1 MFGRNIRKALVLL
14 KNTLEQESESTKEML
29 KTYYSYTQGK
39 IKEEDLEQA
48 NKQLKELIRDLGF
61 GFLTIL
67 HFAPITIP
75 ILVKPNINRPKLIKQ
90 GFKEKLWQKQ

>member
-14 KNTLEQESESTKEML
+14 KNLLEQESESTKEML

-48 NKQLKELIRDLGF
+48 NKQLKELFRDLGF

-67 HFAPITIP
+67 PFAPITIP
-75 ILVKPNINRPKLIKQ
+75 FLVKLARKYEIDIVPEW
-90 GFKEKLWQKQ
+90 FKESLKK

>member
-1 MFGRNIRKALVLL
+1 MFGRNIRKSLVLL

-67 HFAPITIP
+67 PFAPITIP
-75 ILVKPNINRPKLIKQ
+75 ILVKLARKYEIDIVPEW
-90 GFKEKLWQKQ
+90 FKESLKK

>member
-48 NKQLKELIRDLGF
+48 NKQLKELFRDLGF

-67 HFAPITIP
+67 PFAPITIP
-75 ILVKPNINRPKLIKQ
+75 FLVKLARKYEIDIVPEW
-90 GFKEKLWQKQ
+90 FKESLKK

>member
-14 KNTLEQESESTKEML
+14 KNLLEQESESTKEML

-67 HFAPITIP
+67 PFAPITIP
-75 ILVKPNINRPKLIKQ
+75 ILVKLARKYEIDIVPEW
-90 GFKEKLWQKQ
+90 FKESLKK

>member
-14 KNTLEQESESTKEML
+14 KNMLEQESESTKEML

-48 NKQLKELIRDLGF
+48 NKQLKELYIASTWID
-61 GFLTIL
+61 
-67 HFAPITIP
+67 P
-75 ILVKPNINRPKLIKQ
+75 
-90 GFKEKLWQKQ
+90 E

>member
-14 KNTLEQESESTKEML
+14 KNLLEQESESTKEML

-67 HFAPITIP
+67 PFAPITIP
-75 ILVKPNINRPKLIKQ
+75 FLVKLARKYKIDIVPEW
-90 GFKEKLWQKQ
+90 FKESLKK

>member
-48 NKQLKELIRDLGF
+48 NKQLKELFRDLGF

-67 HFAPITIP
+67 PFAPITIP
-75 ILVKPNINRPKLIKQ
+75 ILVKLARKYEIDIVPEW
-90 GFKEKLWQKQ
+90 FKESLKK

>member
-67 HFAPITIP
+67 PFAPITIP
-75 ILVKPNINRPKLIKQ
+75 FLVKLARKYEIDIVPEW
-90 GFKEKLWQKQ
+90 FKESLKK

>member
-29 KTYYSYTQGK
+29 KIYYSYMQGK
-39 IKEEDLEQA
+39 TKEEDLEQA
-48 NKQLKELIRDLGF
+48 NKQLKELFRDLGF

-67 HFAPITIP
+67 PFAPITIP
-75 ILVKPNINRPKLIKQ
+75 FLVKLARKYEIDIVPEW
-90 GFKEKLWQKQ
+90 FKESLKK

>member
-14 KNTLEQESESTKEML
+14 KNLLQQESESTKEML

-67 HFAPITIP
+67 PFAPITIP
-75 ILVKPNINRPKLIKQ
+75 ILVKLARKYEIDIVPEW
-90 GFKEKLWQKQ
+90 FKESLKK

>member
-48 NKQLKELIRDLGF
+48 NKQLNELIRDLGF

-67 HFAPITIP
+67 PFAPITIP
-75 ILVKPNINRPKLIKQ
+75 LLVKLAKKYEIDIVPEW
-90 GFKEKLWQKQ
+90 FKDSLNK

>member
-39 IKEEDLEQA
+39 TKGEDLEQA
-48 NKQLKELIRDLGF
+48 NKQLKELFRDLGF

-67 HFAPITIP
+67 PFAPITIP
-75 ILVKPNINRPKLIKQ
+75 FLVKLARKYEIDIVPEW
-90 GFKEKLWQKQ
+90 FKESLKK

>member
-1 MFGRNIRKALVLL
+1 MLGRNIRKALVLL
-14 KNTLEQESESTKEML
+14 KNLLEQESESTKEML

-67 HFAPITIP
+67 PFAPITIP
-75 ILVKPNINRPKLIKQ
+75 ILVKLARKYEIDIVPEW
-90 GFKEKLWQKQ
+90 FKESLKK

>member
-14 KNTLEQESESTKEML
+14 KNMLEQESESTKEML

-67 HFAPITIP
+67 PFAPITIP
-75 ILVKPNINRPKLIKQ
+75 ILVKLARKYEIDIVPEW
-90 GFKEKLWQKQ
+90 FKESLKK

>member
-14 KNTLEQESESTKEML
+14 KNLLEQESESTKEML
-29 KTYYSYTQGK
+29 KTYYSYTQGQ

-67 HFAPITIP
+67 PFAPITIP
-75 ILVKPNINRPKLIKQ
+75 FLVKLARKYEIDIVPEW
-90 GFKEKLWQKQ
+90 FKESLKK

>member
-1 MFGRNIRKALVLL
+1 MFGRNIRKALVSL
-14 KNTLEQESESTKEML
+14 KNMLEQESESTKEML

-67 HFAPITIP
+67 PFAPITIP
-75 ILVKPNINRPKLIKQ
+75 ILVKLARKYEIDIVPEW
-90 GFKEKLWQKQ
+90 FKESLKK

>member
-14 KNTLEQESESTKEML
+14 KNLLEQESESTKEML

-67 HFAPITIP
+67 PFAPITIP
-75 ILVKPNINRPKLIKQ
+75 FLVKLARKYEIDIVPEW
-90 GFKEKLWQKQ
+90 FKESLKK

>member
-14 KNTLEQESESTKEML
+14 KNLLEQESESTKEML

-48 NKQLKELIRDLGF
+48 NKQLKELFRDLGF

-67 HFAPITIP
+67 PFAPITIP
-75 ILVKPNINRPKLIKQ
+75 FLVKLAGKYEIDIVPEW
-90 GFKEKLWQKQ
+90 FKESLKK

>member
-1 MFGRNIRKALVLL
+1 MFGRKIRKTLVLL

-67 HFAPITIP
+67 PFAPITIP
-75 ILVKPNINRPKLIKQ
+75 FLVKLARKYEIDIVPEW
-90 GFKEKLWQKQ
+90 FKESLKK

>member
-1 MFGRNIRKALVLL
+1 MFGRKIRKTLVLL

-29 KTYYSYTQGK
+29 KTYYSYTQGQ

-67 HFAPITIP
+67 PFAPITIP
-75 ILVKPNINRPKLIKQ
+75 ILVKLARKYEIDIVPEW
-90 GFKEKLWQKQ
+90 FKESLKK

>member
-67 HFAPITIP
+67 PFAPITIP
-75 ILVKPNINRPKLIKQ
+75 ILVKLARKYEIDIVPEW
-90 GFKEKLWQKQ
+90 FKESLKK